1 MNVLNRLRRYKG
13 VRYVKVTLAVCA
25 CILAVAVV
33 TTVMVD
39 LGPAVRRNA
48 ETLGTRTWKRPVRI
62 GKLSIRLLTGH
73 IVVDDFSIAG
83 LEPTD
88 RPFFTAKRLEVA
100 LDWSTA
106 LRREIAISSVE
117 MTDWQMVVEKL
128 DNRTNFPKFTRD
140 DSEPR
145 GPRRLPRR

>member
-1 MNVLNRLRRYKG
+1 M
-13 VRYVKVTLAVCA
+13 LAVWA

-48 ETLGTRTWKRPVRI
+48 ETLGTQTWKRPVRI

-83 LEPTD
+83 LELTD

-100 LDWSTA
+100 LNWTTA
-106 LRREIAISSVE
+106 LRREITISSVE
-117 MTDWQMVVEKL
+117 MTYWQMVVEKW

-140 DSEPR
+140 
-145 GPRRLPRR
+145 